1 MRSFGDRVRAALFKP
16 NLWAEHTAFSTWI
29 FERYQLT
36 WILLLILAPSGLHSP
51 PDSLTSSLCSLRT
64 LVQLYGSSPS
74 GPGKHSFP
82 FYADPVP
89 SGWEVLPL
97 ALPSLLT
104 PCQLI
109 RGLITWK
116 AFFAGSSSPTLA
128 RFPLVI
134 QASAIVRGL
143 LSCGHVFFHRL
154 RALEGLMH
162 LTAALLFLTLLAQS
176 LPEYTHNNCF
186 LTEWEH
192 LLSRCKILNNN
203 KKNQVYK

>member
-1 MRSFGDRVRAALFKP
+1 MQRCSNQTSKQNTLPSLPG
-16 NLWAEHTAFSTWI
+16 I
-29 FERYQLT
+29 FEKYQLT

-51 PDSLTSSLCSLRT
+51 PDSLTSSLCSLHT

-82 FYADPVP
+82 FFADPVP

-116 AFFAGSSSPTLA
+116 AFFAGGSSPTLA

-143 LSCGHVFFHRL
+143 LFCGHIFFHRL
-154 RALEGLMH
+154 RAFGGLD
-162 LTAALLFLTLLAQS
+162 ASDCCSS
-176 LPEYTHNNCF
+176 LSHTPGPVPARVHA
-186 LTEWEH
+186 
-192 LLSRCKILNNN
+192 
-203 KKNQVYK
+203 